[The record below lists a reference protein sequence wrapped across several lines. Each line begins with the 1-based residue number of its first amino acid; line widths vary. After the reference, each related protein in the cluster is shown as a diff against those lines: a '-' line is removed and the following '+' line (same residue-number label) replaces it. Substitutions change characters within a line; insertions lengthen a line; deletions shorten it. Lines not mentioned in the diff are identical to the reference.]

1 MTVQELIERLE
12 QIEDKT
18 KEVREGECGY
28 PIDDVLETDI
38 CVYL

>member
-28 PIDDVLETDI
+28 PIDDVFETDTCI
-38 CVYL
+38 YI

>member
-18 KEVREGECGY
+18 KEIRESEYGY

>member
-18 KEVREGECGY
+18 KEVRESEYGY
-28 PIDDVLETDI
+28 TIDDVLETDI

>member
-18 KEVREGECGY
+18 KEVRECEYGY
-28 PIDDVLETDI
+28 PIDDVSETDTCI
-38 CVYL
+38 YL

>member
-1 MTVQELIERLE
+1 MTAQELIERLE

-18 KEVREGECGY
+18 KEVRESECGY

>member
-18 KEVREGECGY
+18 KEVREGECGSCLY
-28 PIDDVLETDI
+28 S
-38 CVYL
+38 